1 MQVILRQ
8 LGDCNIRRAE
18 PSDLI
23 SVMEINLKTLPEH
36 YSDYFYESLLAEIPE
51 AFIVAE
57 IGGKHVGYIM
67 CKTEFGFSNFK
78 KLGFVKKGHVVS
90 TVDGFGN
97 LFIADSGNNRIRKVN
112 AETGIITTLAGDGL
126 PGFSGDGGQAT
137 AAQLSFPVDVAVDD
151 FGNLFIADTVNNLIR
166 MVAAGTGIIATV
178 AGNGNFG
185 GSGDGGPA
193 TAAELRGPFGVAVDA
208 VGNLF
213 IADFGNDRIRAV
225 RGPIGDVVVGVSA
238 PTRSPIFN

>member
-36 YSDYFYESLLAEIPE
+36 YSDYFYESLLAELPE
-51 AFIVAE
+51 AFLVAE

-90 TVDGFGN
+90 IAVVEEHRKKGIGN
-97 LFIADSGNNRIRKVN
+97 ALVEGSVNRVKLRKCDEFYLEVRCSN
-112 AETGIITTLAGDGL
+112 TE
-126 PGFSGDGGQAT
+126 
-137 AAQLSFPVDVAVDD
+137 
-151 FGNLFIADTVNNLIR
+151 
-166 MVAAGTGIIATV
+166 
-178 AGNGNFG
+178 
-185 GSGDGGPA
+185 
-193 TAAELRGPFGVAVDA
+193 
-208 VGNLF
+208 
-213 IADFGNDRIRAV
+213 AV
-225 RGPIGDVVVGVSA
+225 RLYEKQGFVIRQQLNAYYRDGEDA
-238 PTRSPIFN
+238 YLMAIELE